1 MKVIFTHRLMGK
13 VHKNRMQPGKI
24 VADVISIDNKLQL
37 SEGRKKEILKK
48 RKVLAVQ
55 KVLQCTRCALKCEK
69 CGTQISEAQL
79 RRATAE
85 SRPKQPYRFC
95 EGCLDEYLD
104 YIERLKGRGDE
115 QCYWHNDIWLE
126 GWRLWI
132 DYQGTVDR
140 YLKSKEFKQL
150 VKELQSMES

>member
-1 MKVIFTHRLMGK
+1 M
-13 VHKNRMQPGKI
+13 
-24 VADVISIDNKLQL
+24 ADIISLDDKLQL
-37 SEGRKKEILKK
+37 SKGRKKEILKK

-79 RRATAE
+79 RRAGDE

-95 EGCLDEYLD
+95 ESCLDEYLD
-104 YIERLKGRGDE
+104 YIERLKGRGDP
-115 QCYWHNDIWLE
+115 QCYWRNDIWLK

-150 VKELQSMES
+150 VKELQGIES